1 MDLKMIALRKTSQEK
16 RIQTV
21 WFIYIKFSKM
31 QLNLEWQKAFSGCLE
46 TGKDGHTEQEYWTAQ
61 QEETWGDRD
70 VHHRDCGDGSKG

>member
-1 MDLKMIALRKTSQEK
+1 
-16 RIQTV
+16 
-21 WFIYIKFSKM
+21 M
-31 QLNLEWQKAFSGCLE
+31 QMNLEWQKAFSGCLE